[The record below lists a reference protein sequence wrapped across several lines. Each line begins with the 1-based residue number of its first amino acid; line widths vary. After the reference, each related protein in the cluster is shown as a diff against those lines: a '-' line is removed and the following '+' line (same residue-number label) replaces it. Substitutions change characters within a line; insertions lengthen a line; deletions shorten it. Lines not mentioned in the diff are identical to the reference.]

1 MFPNLVAEIAKSDL
15 SKKYI
20 AQQLCIAE
28 TSLFSKLRGKTQF
41 TLKECKKIKSLLG
54 LNVTLD
60 YLFKEDR
67 KEKC

>member
-1 MFPNLVAEIAKSDL
+1 MFPNLVAEIAKSDF

-54 LNVTLD
+54 IKVSLD
-60 YLFKEDR
+60 YLFKED
-67 KEKC
+67 KKNAD

>member
-1 MFPNLVAEIAKSDL
+1 MFPNLVAEIAKSGL

-41 TLKECKKIKSLLG
+41 TLKECKKIKTLLA

-60 YLFKEDR
+60 FLFREEAKDVD
-67 KEKC
+67 